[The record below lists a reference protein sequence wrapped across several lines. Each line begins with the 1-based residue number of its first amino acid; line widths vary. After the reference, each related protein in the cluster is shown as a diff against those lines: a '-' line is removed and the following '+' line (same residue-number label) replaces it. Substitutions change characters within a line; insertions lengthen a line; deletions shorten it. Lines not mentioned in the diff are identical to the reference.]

1 MEDGILDILLKMLY
15 EIEECLWKCLRVLL
29 VCLYILDLDINFDG
43 EVMKNYVFFDIN
55 VFNFNNFGDFVFK
68 GFVKI
73 YKIINEF

>member
-1 MEDGILDILLKMLY
+1 MLY